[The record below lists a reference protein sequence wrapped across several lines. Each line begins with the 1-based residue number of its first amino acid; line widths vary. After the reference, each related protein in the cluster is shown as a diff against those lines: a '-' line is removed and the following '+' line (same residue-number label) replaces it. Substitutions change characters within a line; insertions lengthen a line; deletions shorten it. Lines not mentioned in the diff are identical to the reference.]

1 MDASIQKYLTNQN
14 DIYHM
19 KRILTILAAIICLC
33 SCEKQEQSHW
43 LYNMWSGEYDITMTN
58 NDTGEKEPHVGIISL
73 EFSDDRSECVVQKGV
88 TDLYAVTR
96 KTFKVYLNE
105 AEKIF
110 VLNEGDYDSRILY
123 WGQITT
129 AGKCTLNFYS
139 GDELVTVE
147 LVAYKLE

>member
-1 MDASIQKYLTNQN
+1 
-14 DIYHM
+14 M
-19 KRILTILAAIICLC
+19 KRILTILTLIVCLS

-58 NDTGEKEPHVGIISL
+58 NDTGEHEPHIASISL
-73 EFSDDRSECVVQKGV
+73 EFSDDRSECTVHKGV
-88 TDLYAVTR
+88 KDLLAVTR
-96 KTFKVYLNE
+96 ETYKAYLNE
-105 AEKIF
+105 TEKIF

-139 GDELVTVE
+139 EDELVTVE
-147 LVAYKLE
+147 LVAHKLE

>member
-1 MDASIQKYLTNQN
+1 
-14 DIYHM
+14 M
-19 KRILTILAAIICLC
+19 KRILTILAVVVYLC

-58 NDTGEKEPHVGIISL
+58 NDTGEHEQHVASISL
-73 EFSDDRSECVVQKGV
+73 EFSDDRLECVVQKGV
-88 TDLYAVTR
+88 KDHYTVTK
-96 KTFKVYLNE
+96 KTYKAYLNE
-105 AEKIF
+105 TEKIF

-129 AGKCTLNFYS
+129 GGKCILNFYS

-147 LVAYKLE
+147 LAAHKLE